1 MATFLDLTGLE
12 QFSKVFIFIL
22 VIVVAY
28 ALISNSN
35 ISGTAKWISWLLA
48 LIIAIF
54 VILSDAVTMIL
65 KGIIPWVGILF
76 VFVIFIMIAGKTMG
90 AGGKDFM
97 EFKWVLLVLTIVVF
111 LIAAAFT
118 IRENA
123 KLPGDIDEDG
133 NVIEDKDYVSTSN
146 FLFHPTMLGIIFI
159 LLVGIFTVAL
169 LAGKS
174 S

>member
-35 ISGTAKWISWLLA
+35 ISGTAKWIS